1 MNSDH
6 AVLLAIDTSLGSLA
20 AVAADRGVVE
30 RRSADPL
37 AHAEV
42 IGDLVS
48 EALAAAGL
56 DRGDITHVVMGT
68 GPGPFTGLRIGMA
81 AARGFAIGAAVPLLP
96 VISHEGVAYAEL
108 FDKPLGTKIRV
119 IQDARRKELFVSS
132 WQLTDSGVTMTAQP
146 AVVPRK
152 GFAASDHDHWHEAVS
167 GAGLIAV
174 AKTRLATGGAFASAD
189 PLYLRDPDVRQP
201 VPLKPNH
208 P

>member
-132 WQLTDSGVTMTAQP
+132 WQLTDSGVTMTCLLYTSP
-146 AVVPRK
+146 SPRDR
-152 GFAASDHDHWHEAVS
+152 G
-167 GAGLIAV
+167 
-174 AKTRLATGGAFASAD
+174 
-189 PLYLRDPDVRQP
+189 
-201 VPLKPNH
+201 
-208 P
+208 